1 MTRTFGHADKYH
13 QVTEEPIYA
22 RNDGINEIYGR
33 LDVFKHHHLMI
44 FDDKI
49 YQLPQE
55 TGALSIPY

>member
-49 YQLPQE
+49 Y
-55 TGALSIPY
+55 